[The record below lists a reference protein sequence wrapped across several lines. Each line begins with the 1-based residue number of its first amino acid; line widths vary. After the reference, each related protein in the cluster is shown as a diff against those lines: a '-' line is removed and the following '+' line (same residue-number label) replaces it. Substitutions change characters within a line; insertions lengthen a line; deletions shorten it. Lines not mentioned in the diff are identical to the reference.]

1 MARAPD
7 FDEDKLGGSL
17 LDYWPAIY
25 GECPP
30 EMDDKG
36 YGRRLR
42 DWAEGRPGHRAG
54 SGVSPARWPPSPVSA
69 LSVSKGGAAEGGG
82 AGRGPEGRSF
92 NRRRPAAWRR
102 GFRWPDIPGVS
113 LCRRTV

>member
-17 LDYWPAIY
+17 LDYWPAIS

-30 EMDDKG
+30 EIDDKG

-69 LSVSKGGAAEGGG
+69 LSASKGGAAEGDYCSAVLTWCCNGLVGLMDDAG
-82 AGRGPEGRSF
+82 AV
-92 NRRRPAAWRR
+92 
-102 GFRWPDIPGVS
+102 PGDVP
-113 LCRRTV
+113 TT